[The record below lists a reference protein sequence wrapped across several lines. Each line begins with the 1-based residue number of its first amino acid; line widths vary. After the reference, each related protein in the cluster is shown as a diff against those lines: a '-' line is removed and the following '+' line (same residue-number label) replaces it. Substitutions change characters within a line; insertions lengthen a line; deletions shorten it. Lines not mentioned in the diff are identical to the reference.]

1 MGFGRIYML
10 QYCSHTNLSPTS
22 FIFLQLLLAFLSI
35 HKCIYFHFKVYNFK
49 TLNKT
54 YKAKFKHE
62 NETTVS
68 SACLWNHELHCSLC
82 WHIPSNSSP
91 QKKMFIFLNRYTFVF
106 VNLQHKLNLFSQ
118 FCHYLRKCNEL
129 LFLNYKQKNV
139 CSKYENLK
147 WEKTTSQCDQTN
159 ALVNTSI
166 VLTKCICIKCFF
178 RSLNTPKLIRNHC
191 VKCCNMII
199 AIWFFKITYQN
210 WTRKSWL
217 KIKFI
222 CFDLIFYF

>member
-82 WHIPSNSSP
+82 WRIPSNSSP
-91 QKKMFIFLNRYTFVF
+91 QKKMLIFLNRYI
-106 VNLQHKLNLFSQ
+106 
-118 FCHYLRKCNEL
+118 Y
-129 LFLNYKQKNV
+129 
-139 CSKYENLK
+139 
-147 WEKTTSQCDQTN
+147 
-159 ALVNTSI
+159 
-166 VLTKCICIKCFF
+166 ICIREFTTLIYFHNFF
-178 RSLNTPKLIRNHC
+178 
-191 VKCCNMII
+191 II
-199 AIWFFKITYQN
+199 LESVMNFF
-210 WTRKSWL
+210 S
-217 KIKFI
+217 
-222 CFDLIFYF
+222 

>member
-129 LFLNYKQKNV
+129 LFLNYKQK
-139 CSKYENLK
+139 K
-147 WEKTTSQCDQTN
+147 
-159 ALVNTSI
+159 
-166 VLTKCICIKCFF
+166 
-178 RSLNTPKLIRNHC
+178 R
-191 VKCCNMII
+191 M
-199 AIWFFKITYQN
+199 FKIRKFRDDIMRKDDFTMRSNKRTCIYKYSTY
-210 WTRKSWL
+210 KMYL
-217 KIKFI
+217 
-222 CFDLIFYF
+222 Y